1 MACVPAHPDNRHMA
15 PALSPLFRTHWS
27 LVWSPIIQ
35 PATRATLAL
44 PIQNTLLSVRFA
56 LVAPG
61 YKLKVRV
68 LNVMK
73 MKMLRRILTFKLM
86 EI

>member
-1 MACVPAHPDNRHMA
+1 MCPRPPRQQAHG
-15 PALSPLFRTHWS
+15 PLPCHHCLEHTGR
-27 LVWSPIIQ
+27 WSPIITQ

-44 PIQNTLLSVRFA
+44 PIQNTLGSVRFA

-61 YKLKVRV
+61 YKLKVRG